1 MDISE
6 SESEKDA
13 TSKWALRSDDFS
25 GRVALGATISL
36 APVSPGTRATI

>member
-1 MDISE
+1 MNQNR
-6 SESEKDA
+6 EKDA

-36 APVSPGTRATI
+36 AAVPPRTRTTI